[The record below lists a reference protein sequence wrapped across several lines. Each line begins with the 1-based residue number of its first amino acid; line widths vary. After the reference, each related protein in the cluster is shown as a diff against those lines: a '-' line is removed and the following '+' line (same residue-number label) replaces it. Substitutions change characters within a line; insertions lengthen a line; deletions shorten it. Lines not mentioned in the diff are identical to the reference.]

1 MKVTYYTEQTN
12 KEIEEKEDEILI
24 IKISKDSVG
33 EMNHIIKDA
42 VLKGEIEKFIWVD
55 NKFDV
60 LLSRKNCDMTMETRK
75 DEAGEDCQ
83 LPDSYHH
90 NSDLYKPCIDNHMGS
105 FQ

>member
-1 MKVTYYTEQTN
+1 MNLIGVSFIYLIHTIRFKN
-12 KEIEEKEDEILI
+12 CNGFIL
-24 IKISKDSVG
+24 
-33 EMNHIIKDA
+33 
-42 VLKGEIEKFIWVD
+42 VD

-90 NSDLYKPCIDNHMGS
+90 NSDLYKRYDYTNIYS